1 MKMKQTLLAVMAGV
15 ALSFGTAASAAD
27 NYKLTLKL
35 SHVFSPAEDL
45 TKFMD
50 EVSGIIKKKTNGA
63 INIQTFPQGQIAT
76 YKDGMEQ
83 VVRGANFISVED
95 PSYVGDYVPDF
106 KALVGPML
114 YDNYDE
120 YSTLVRNTK
129 LVADMKKAAEAKG
142 IRILALDYVFGFRS
156 VITDKVINKP
166 EDLKGVKLRTPGS
179 KLFID
184 TINAMGAT
192 ATPLPWGET
201 LSAVSQGV
209 VDGLEGSEF
218 TNLGTKVYEVRK
230 NVALTRHFL
239 GTCGVYISTKVWDK
253 IPANYQKIIQDEF
266 DAGALRMVETMKG
279 KHGAVVKELESY
291 GVKFNEVDKQAFK
304 NATSR
309 IYKEIPG
316 LTPNV
321 YDSLVAEL
329 TKIRAAKK

>member
-15 ALSFGTAASAAD
+15 ALSFGPAVSAAD

-184 TINAMGAT
+184 TINAMGGNCHPA
-192 ATPLPWGET
+192 ALGRDPLCRFARRGRRT
-201 LSAVSQGV
+201 GRFGIHQSGHQ
-209 VDGLEGSEF
+209 
-218 TNLGTKVYEVRK
+218 
-230 NVALTRHFL
+230 
-239 GTCGVYISTKVWDK
+239 
-253 IPANYQKIIQDEF
+253 
-266 DAGALRMVETMKG
+266 
-279 KHGAVVKELESY
+279 
-291 GVKFNEVDKQAFK
+291 
-304 NATSR
+304 
-309 IYKEIPG
+309 
-316 LTPNV
+316 
-321 YDSLVAEL
+321 SL
-329 TKIRAAKK
+329 

>member
-114 YDNYDE
+114 YDSYDE

-239 GTCGVYISTKVWDK
+239 GTPSWIHDK
-253 IPANYQKIIQDEF
+253 NSPCCKRDVTSSARRRPAS
-266 DAGALRMVETMKG
+266 APRRSGR
-279 KHGAVVKELESY
+279 S
-291 GVKFNEVDKQAFK
+291 
-304 NATSR
+304 
-309 IYKEIPG
+309 
-316 LTPNV
+316 
-321 YDSLVAEL
+321 
-329 TKIRAAKK
+329 